1 MQESAVVP
9 LQDPM
14 LKYPQQRYKEMLGRR
29 IILWILVRL
38 HAAEKQNVCG
48 WTGFNILVRDE
59 IEVRKDN
66 IGYCQLSMHLQRTC
80 QQYSRF

>member
-1 MQESAVVP
+1 MVP
-9 LQDPM
+9 PPRS
-14 LKYPQQRYKEMLGRR
+14 YVEVSSTEIQRNAWKKNLV
-29 IILWILVRL
+29 WILVRL

-66 IGYCQLSMHLQRTC
+66 RYFLANLFACVQS
-80 QQYSRF
+80 